1 MVYASVYV
9 LMLFG
14 VHFGA
19 VRCTLLTFR
28 CLKYFCVYTFNK
40 KLYSVYTFN
49 KECTPLISNYP
60 PRCFRFLSNA
70 PLMFPVCG
78 VLLPTF
84 FWMV

>member
-49 KECTPLISNYP
+49 KQ
-60 PRCFRFLSNA
+60 LSSK
-70 PLMFPVCG
+70 
-78 VLLPTF
+78 VL
-84 FWMV
+84 